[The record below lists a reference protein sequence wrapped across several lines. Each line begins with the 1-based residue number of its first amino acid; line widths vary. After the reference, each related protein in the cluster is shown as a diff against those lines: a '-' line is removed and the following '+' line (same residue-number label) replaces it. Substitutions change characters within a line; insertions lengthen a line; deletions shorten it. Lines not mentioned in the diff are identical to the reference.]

1 MTPGRAFLHRM
12 VLAVA
17 APVLGLAGPG
27 QAAAVQDAALRPLPL
42 TAPGFEGAYQ
52 PADDL
57 ERSLW
62 QEMAEYER
70 TLRTSQQVIRDPA
83 LNDYVREVLC
93 RTVGPE
99 CQQVRLY
106 ILRAPEFNATMAP
119 NGVMT
124 VWSGLLLRVQNEA
137 QLAAVLG
144 HEYSHFQRRHSL
156 AQFRR
161 TKKSTNSSYWLSQIT
176 GAIVPFGGLLTGFA
190 TMASLYDFSR
200 DQEEEADLDGLGMM
214 AAAGY
219 DPAEAPLIWE
229 RLLAERDATLEARG
243 RKVEKRKTKAGL
255 FDTHPSSQ
263 GRIEYMQAEIARA
276 QLTGGADEG
285 ARYRA
290 AMAAWWPQFLDD
302 QLKLNDPGGS
312 LFVIDSIEQA
322 GGWSPWIAYAR
333 AEFHRRRSAAGDID
347 AAIGHYSDAIARG
360 GDLPELWRGRGYALR
375 KAGRAE
381 EAVADLREYLGRAP
395 DAHDRAMVSALAGG
409 Q

>member
-1 MTPGRAFLHRM
+1 M
-12 VLAVA
+12 
-17 APVLGLAGPG
+17 
-27 QAAAVQDAALRPLPL
+27 
-42 TAPGFEGAYQ
+42 
-52 PADDL
+52 AD
-57 ERSLW
+57 
-62 QEMAEYER
+62 YER

-83 LNDYVREVLC
+83 LNDYVRQVLC

-156 AQFRR
+156 AEARR
-161 TKKSTNSSYWLSQIT
+161 MTNGNNTSFWLSQVT

-190 TMASLYDFSR
+190 TMASLFDFSR
-200 DQEEEADLDGLGMM
+200 DQEEEADLDGLRMM

-229 RLLAERDATLEARG
+229 RLLGERDATLEARG
-243 RKVEKRKTKAGL
+243 HKVKKRKTRAGL
-255 FDTHPSSQ
+255 LSTHPASQ
-263 GRIEYMQAEIARA
+263 ARIEYLQAEIAA
-276 QLTGGADEG
+276 AGLASGSTED

-290 AMAAWWPQFLDD
+290 AMAAWWPLFLDD

-312 LFVIDSIEQA
+312 LFVIDSIEEA
-322 GGWSPWIAYAR
+322 RGWSPWIAYAR
-333 AEFHRRRSAAGDID
+333 AEFHRRRGDAGDMD
-347 AAIGHYSDAIARG
+347 TAITHYSDAIARG
-360 GDLPELWRGRGYALR
+360 GDLPELWRGRGFALR
-375 KAGRAE
+375 KAGRAD
-381 EAVADLREYLGRAP
+381 EAQADLREYLGRAP
-395 DAHDRAMVSALAGG
+395 KAHDRAMVSTLAGT

>member
-1 MTPGRAFLHRM
+1 MGACAGLARM
-12 VLAVA
+12 MLALAAVA
-17 APVLGLAGPG
+17 LPW
-27 QAAAVQDAALRPLPL
+27 QAAAAQEAALAPLPI
-42 TAPGFEGAYQ
+42 TTPEFEGAYQ
-52 PADDL
+52 PADGL

-106 ILRAPEFNATMAP
+106 ILRSPEFNATMAP

-156 AQFRR
+156 AHFRR
-161 TKKSTNSSYWLSQIT
+161 VKNATNTSFWLSEVA
-176 GAIVPFGGLLTGFA
+176 GRLMPFGGFLTGF
-190 TMASLYDFSR
+190 TTLLLLFDFSR
-200 DQEEEADLDGLGMM
+200 DQEEEADLDGLKMM

-229 RLLAERDATLEARG
+229 RLLAQRDATLEARG
-243 RKVEKRKTKAGL
+243 RKAKKRTTKARI
-255 FDTHPSSQ
+255 FSTHPTSQ
-263 GRIEYMQAEIARA
+263 ARIEYMQAEIVAA
-276 QLTGGADEG
+276 GLQAGAPEE
-285 ARYRA
+285 ARYRT
-290 AMAAWWPQFLDD
+290 AMAAWWPLFLDD

-312 LFVIDSIEQA
+312 LFVIDSIEQS
-322 GGWSPWIAYAR
+322 GGWTPWIAYAR
-333 AEFHRRRSAAGDID
+333 AEFHRRRSAEGDID

-360 GDLPELWRGRGYALR
+360 GDLPELWRGRGFALR
-375 KAGRAE
+375 KAGRAD
-381 EAVADLREYLGRAP
+381 EAAADLREYLGRAP
-395 DAHDRAMVSALAGG
+395 EAHDRAMVSALAGAP
-409 Q
+409 

>member
-1 MTPGRAFLHRM
+1 MLALAA
-12 VLAVA
+12 VL
-17 APVLGLAGPG
+17 LPG
-27 QAAAVQDAALRPLPL
+27 QAARAQEAALPPLPI
-42 TAPGFEGAYQ
+42 TAPEFEGAYQ
-52 PADDL
+52 PADEL

-70 TLRTSQQVIRDPA
+70 RLRTSQQVIRDQA

-144 HEYSHFQRRHSL
+144 HEYAHFQRRHSL

-161 TKKSTNSSYWLSQIT
+161 LKNSTNTSYWLSHVT
-176 GAIVPFGGLLTGFA
+176 GMVPFGGLLTGFV
-190 TMASLYDFSR
+190 TLASLFDFSR
-200 DQEEEADLDGLGMM
+200 DHEEEADLDGLRMM

-229 RLLAERDATLEARG
+229 RLLDERDATLEARG
-243 RKVEKRKTKAGL
+243 RKVKKRKTKAGL
-255 FDTHPSSQ
+255 FASHPTSQ

-276 QLTGGADEG
+276 QLSGGVNEE

-312 LFVIDSIEQA
+312 LYVIDSMEQA

-333 AEFHRRRSAAGDID
+333 AEIHRRRSAAGDID

-360 GDLPELWRGRGYALR
+360 GDLPELWRGRGFALR
-375 KAGRAE
+375 KAGRTD
-381 EAVADLREYLGRAP
+381 EAQADLREYLGRAP
-395 DAHDRAMVSALAGG
+395 DAHDRAMVSALAGVP
-409 Q
+409 

>member
-1 MTPGRAFLHRM
+1 MPMCAVFSRM
-12 VLAVA
+12 ILAIVA
-17 APVLGLAGPG
+17 AVLPG
-27 QAAAVQDAALRPLPL
+27 QAVASQEAARAPLPL
-42 TAPGFEGAYQ
+42 AAPEFEGAYQ
-52 PADDL
+52 PADGL

-62 QEMAEYER
+62 QEMADYER

-83 LNDYVREVLC
+83 LNDYVRQVLC

-99 CQQVRLY
+99 CQQVRIY

-124 VWSGLLLRVQNEA
+124 VWSGLLLRAQNEA

-156 AQFRR
+156 AEARR
-161 TKKSTNSSYWLSQIT
+161 MKNGTNTSYWLSHVT

-200 DQEEEADLDGLGMM
+200 DQEEEADRDGLRMM

-243 RKVEKRKTKAGL
+243 RKVEKRKTEARI
-255 FDTHPSSQ
+255 FSTHPTSQ
-263 GRIEYMQAEIARA
+263 ARIEYLQAETAA
-276 QLTGGADEG
+276 AGLASGSTQD

-290 AMAAWWPQFLDD
+290 AMAAWWPLFLDD
-302 QLKLNDPGGS
+302 QLKLNDSGGS

-322 GGWSPWIAYAR
+322 AGWSPWIAYAR
-333 AEFHRRRSAAGDID
+333 AEFHRRRSEAGDMET
-347 AAIGHYSDAIARG
+347 AITHYSDAIARG
-360 GDLPELWRGRGYALR
+360 GDLPELWRGRGFALR
-375 KAGRAE
+375 KAGRAD
-381 EAVADLREYLGRAP
+381 EAQADLREYLGRAP
-395 DAHDRAMVSALAGG
+395 DAHDRAMVSALAGT